1 MDPTTAFM
9 KKRPTHATFQISK
22 RIFHHLGLEVQCPK
36 YKQSISIKTK
46 NEHFFRQSASTKIS
60 HQEGKKEKCSQF
72 QTTFLALKSSL
83 RRSPMIVQTFA
94 SLYGS
99 PWSKFSKGPVRPTSI
114 LSKALVKLC
123 KNCQCRPVF
132 PSKTS
137 K

>member
-1 MDPTTAFM
+1 MN
-9 KKRPTHATFQISK
+9 I
-22 RIFHHLGLEVQCPK
+22 I
-36 YKQSISIKTK
+36 
-46 NEHFFRQSASTKIS
+46 FRQSVSTKIS

-72 QTTFLALKSSL
+72 QTTFLVLKSSL

-123 KNCQCRPVF
+123 KNCHCRPVF
-132 PSKTS
+132 TSKTS
-137 K
+137 KWCAAVAIWPFFTITKNRSRSKLYIKWLIGYRVTHSVRRRHSML